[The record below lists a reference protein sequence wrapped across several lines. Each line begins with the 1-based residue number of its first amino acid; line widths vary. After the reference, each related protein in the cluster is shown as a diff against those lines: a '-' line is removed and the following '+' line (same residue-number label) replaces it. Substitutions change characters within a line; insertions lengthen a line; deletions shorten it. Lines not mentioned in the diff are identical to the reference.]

1 MKSRRPPS
9 QAHGAPQAGP
19 SAGARLDPRAV
30 LLAALLSIAALL
42 TSGNGGSGPSDW
54 WTIGLCFIACGVV
67 LVARAGASLA
77 HTLRA
82 LWFVFILAAAAG
94 WFDSGP
100 ITDSRSV
107 AHHVTAALFQVARL
121 AGLTA
126 IGAWLFALA
135 PPEDLAEGLRRWAG
149 GLLPGVPLRYTFV
162 VGAGIRFVPRMGTL
176 FADLRAA
183 QEARGLRF
191 TPFWRHAGAYLGLM
205 VPLLR
210 EILRLSDQLAQ
221 ALEARGFSATP
232 RTLPD
237 LPGWRW
243 REWLIVL
250 AAVAML
256 ILALTL
262 GRS

>member
-1 MKSRRPPS
+1 MPQMDQPAAIASGWP
-9 QAHGAPQAGP
+9 APAGRM
-19 SAGARLDPRAV
+19 ARLDPRAV
-30 LLAALLSIAALL
+30 LLAAILSIVALL
-42 TSGNGGSGPSDW
+42 TTGNVW
-54 WTIGLCFIACGVV
+54 WTVGLCLTAFGVV
-67 LVARAGASLA
+67 LVARAGRSLA
-77 HTLRA
+77 NTLRA
-82 LWFVFILAAAAG
+82 LWFVFLLAAVAG

-100 ITDSRSV
+100 TAGGLLAV
-107 AHHVTAALFQVARL
+107 HHWTAALFQMARL

-149 GLLPGVPLRYTFV
+149 GLLPGVPIRYTFV
-162 VGAGIRFVPRMGTL
+162 VGAGIRFVPRMGAL

-210 EILRLSDQLAQ
+210 EILRLADQLAQ
-221 ALEARGFSATP
+221 ALEARGFSAEP
-232 RTLPD
+232 RTMPD

-243 REWLIVL
+243 REGLIVL
-250 AAVAML
+250 AAMAML
-256 ILALTL
+256 VLVLML